1 MRRQRPLQAACHL
14 WTVPA
19 PSAQNLDLVRE
30 HTDDWL
36 GDINPRRDD
45 MLKWLIRVTI
55 PALGALVPLAAHAA
69 DPTYCQQ
76 YAQAAIVQVQAAL
89 AVGTCSP
96 GAQGPRWST
105 SPQFHFK
112 WCLLQAPQ
120 AVAREAANRTGFI
133 RSCRGY

>member
-1 MRRQRPLQAACHL
+1 MIPKSGQRFSEKITRQQKPLQAACHL

-55 PALGALVPLAAHAA
+55 LALAMLTPLAAQAA
-69 DPTYCQQ
+69 DPSFCQQ
-76 YAQAAIVQVQAAL
+76 YAQAALIQVQAAL
-89 AVGTCSP
+89 AV
-96 GAQGPRWST
+96 
-105 SPQFHFK
+105 
-112 WCLLQAPQ
+112 
-120 AVAREAANRTGFI
+120 
-133 RSCRGY
+133 